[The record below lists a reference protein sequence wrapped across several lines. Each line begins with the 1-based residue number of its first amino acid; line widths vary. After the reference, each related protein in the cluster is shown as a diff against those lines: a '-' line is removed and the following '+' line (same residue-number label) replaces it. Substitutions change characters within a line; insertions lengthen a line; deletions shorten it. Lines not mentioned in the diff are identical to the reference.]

1 MPGESQIISQIRA
14 RAARSGRVV
23 VGIGDDAAV
32 VEHDGATDL
41 LACCDLMV
49 EGVHFRSEWSSPS
62 LIGRKA
68 LAVTL
73 SDIAAMGGV
82 ARFAMASI
90 ALPPGT
96 SPGFISDLIEGLFR
110 LADAY
115 GVSIIGG
122 DTSSS
127 PGPLFI
133 DTSVIGECARG
144 RAVTRRGASAGDRV
158 FVTGALG
165 GSSLG
170 LSLLE
175 SGLRLEDIS
184 DDEPADLLSRARR
197 EALTKH
203 LAPEPLLH
211 AGRAIGES
219 GIATSMIDI
228 SDGLSTD
235 LLHILDESECG
246 AVIHASQIP
255 VAGCVH
261 SLRGGDLRVDPLQM
275 AIDSGEEYELVFTA
289 RPADRERLAEMSRS
303 LGVRVTE
310 IGEVVE
316 RKGLYLEIEGSFKAV
331 EPSGYEHKV

>member
-1 MPGESQIISQIRA
+1 
-14 RAARSGRVV
+14 
-23 VGIGDDAAV
+23 
-32 VEHDGATDL
+32 
-41 LACCDLMV
+41 MV
-49 EGVHFRSEWSSPS
+49 EGVHFRTEWSSPS

-82 ARFAMASI
+82 ARFAMVSI
-90 ALPPGT
+90 ALAKNT
-96 SPGFISDLIEGLFR
+96 SARFINDLIEGLFQ
-110 LADAY
+110 LADTSE
-115 GVSIIGG
+115 VSIIGG

-144 RAVTRRGASAGDRV
+144 RAVTRRGARPGDLV
-158 FVTGALG
+158 FVTGTLG

-175 SGLRLEDIS
+175 GGSRLDDIS
-184 DDEPADLLSRARR
+184 GDEPADPMSLARR

-203 LAPEPLLH
+203 LAPEPQLR
-211 AGRAIGES
+211 AGGALGES

-235 LLHILDESECG
+235 LRHILDESECG
-246 AVIHASQIP
+246 AIIHAGQIP
-255 VAGCVH
+255 IAGCVL
-261 SLRGGDLRVDPLQM
+261 SLSGSDLRVDPLQM

-289 RPADRERLAEMSRS
+289 RPADRERLTEMSRS
-303 LGVRVTE
+303 LGVRVTQ

-316 RKGLYLEIEGSFKAV
+316 RKGLYLEMEGLIEAI
-331 EPSGYEHKV
+331 EPSGYEHNI